1 MRNFYRKYE
10 VYIEILFFKKNY
22 IEDSGLDNKFVKKKK
37 FLKFDI
43 IRYDCID
50 LF

>member
-1 MRNFYRKYE
+1 MKYILKFYF
-10 VYIEILFFKKNY
+10 LKKKY

-50 LF
+50 LY

>member
-1 MRNFYRKYE
+1 MKYILKFYF
-10 VYIEILFFKKNY
+10 LKKKY
-22 IEDSGLDNKFVKKKK
+22 IEDGGLDNKFVKKKK